1 MKTQIGSALTPAAF
15 TAFARQAKEIYP
27 ELQRVQFT
35 NVAVL
40 VAHAPLPDS
49 IKAALV
55 EMHDSAVEESKQ
67 AAILAA
73 NDYDRLDQMRR
84 YQGGKNANVKRQ
96 LKKANDGYFG
106 AKGKKL

>member
-1 MKTQIGSALTPAAF
+1 MKTQIGNALKPAAF
-15 TAFARQAKEIYP
+15 TAFARQAKALYP

-40 VAHAPLPDS
+40 VAHAPLPDA

-55 EMHDSAVEESKQ
+55 AMHDSAQEASKQ

-84 YQGGKNANVKRQ
+84 YQGAKNANVKRQ
-96 LKKANDGYFG
+96 AKMADTGFFG